1 MGTDVRLPAGRAG
14 DQPAVELAEA
24 LEQQGLRTERFKTG
38 TPPRIDGRTVD
49 FSKLSRQDGDARPY
63 WFSFHE
69 RAEHPA
75 QVPCWLTWAGA
86 PVREIILENLERSA
100 LYGGAISGRGPR
112 YCPSVEDKIVK
123 FPDAERHQIFLE
135 PEGLETNEMYVNGL
149 STSLPA
155 DVQLAMLQSVP
166 GLEHAR
172 MTRPGYAIEYDYFPP
187 TQLSRTLELREIPG
201 LFLAG
206 QVNGTTGYEEAAG
219 QGAVAGI
226 NAAARALDRDPLVL
240 FAQTYYDRDT
250 PAEREIRALADR
262 IYRRVDWPWMQVR
275 APLIS
280 MGWTPGGKFIPS
292 DWKGYDEGMLVYILA
307 LGSPTHPVKPDAWKA
322 WLSTNDSTWGTFHGQ
337 TFLTFAPM
345 FGHQYSHVW
354 VDFRGIRD
362 DWNRKHGLDYFE
374 NSRRATYSQRNYA
387 IANPGKWT
395 GYGAN
400 VWGLTASNGP
410 GGIVV
415 EQGDRTLKFDGYTA
429 RGAGLDYISD
439 DGTIA
444 PTAAAGS
451 IAFAPEIVLPALAT
465 MKLRYGKWIYNR
477 YGFVDAFNPSF
488 HARTELRTGRL
499 VPELGWVDTVQ
510 LGIDQGPIVL
520 MIENWRSDFVWKVMR
535 RNPYIRKGL
544 QRAGFTGGWL
554 DASLRTGPS
563 AAPAR
568 HAAANG
574 PLRARG
580 SVPAT
585 AATHHVRRTPPPQPR
600 TAHPG

>member
-1 MGTDVRLPAGRAG
+1 LALGEREGGIPEEKAVFLMKNRAFRTIASAFLLALTLVAPAIPATAPTSPIATSDRQAFVNDLERRTFDWFWDSANPANGLVPDHYPGESFSSIAAVGFGLTAYGVGVERGYVTRA
-14 DQPAVELAEA
+14 QAAERTLAT
-24 LEQQGLRTERFKTG
+24 LRFFNDAPQNASEDDAAGYHGFFYHFLDMKTG
-38 TPPRIDGRTVD
+38 KRFDR
-49 FSKLSRQDGDARPY
+49 
-63 WFSFHE
+63 
-69 RAEHPA
+69 
-75 QVPCWLTWAGA
+75 
-86 PVREIILENLERSA
+86 
-100 LYGGAISGRGPR
+100 
-112 YCPSVEDKIVK
+112 
-123 FPDAERHQIFLE
+123 
-135 PEGLETNEMYVNGL
+135 
-149 STSLPA
+149 
-155 DVQLAMLQSVP
+155 
-166 GLEHAR
+166 
-172 MTRPGYAIEYDYFPP
+172 AIE
-187 TQLSRTLELREIPG
+187 LSSVDTTLLLG
-201 LFLAG
+201 G
-206 QVNGTTGYEEAAG
+206 
-219 QGAVAGI
+219 
-226 NAAARALDRDPLVL
+226 VL

-322 WLSTNDSTWGTFHGQ
+322 WLSTNDTTWGTFYGQ

-362 DWNRKHGLDYFE
+362 DWNREHGLDYFE

-415 EQGDRTLKFDGYTA
+415 ERGGRTLKFDGYTA

-444 PTAAAGS
+444 PTAAGGS
-451 IAFAPEIVLPALAT
+451 IAFAPEIVIPALAT

-477 YGFVDAFNPSF
+477 YGFVDAFNLSF
-488 HARTELRTGRL
+488 HTRTSLRTGRL

-554 DASLRTGPS
+554 CMK
-563 AAPAR
+563 
-568 HAAANG
+568 
-574 PLRARG
+574 RAG
-580 SVPAT
+580 
-585 AATHHVRRTPPPQPR
+585 
-600 TAHPG
+600 AHPVRDRDACSAGRMPVAHGVGSYIGVSAETAPPR